1 MVSKKSPNSDE
12 QTGSKPGRLR
22 RLGFDPTVAT
32 VAFAS
37 AVCLLIAWFGNV
49 PFIGGGGAAG
59 MCYVGAKII
68 AAFARR
74 KISSRSNIAPVP
86 SDRGPQTSAPVVPED
101 TEALAV
107 QMLKQGRYALL
118 LRPQLIQN
126 LSPQLGQDARE
137 TLSDRMALVPD
148 GQLLVGQ
155 TEDSDQIDR
164 KILPRGRIVTVQRF
178 FLDRHLVTNKLYQ
191 EFVDAGGYEQM
202 ALWDQ
207 QILPGVL
214 DFVDETGAPGPAGW
228 RNGRY
233 PKGLENHPVV
243 GVSWYEAAA
252 YSRWVGKRLPT
263 DVEWEKAGS
272 WPVELAATNRPGRR
286 FPWGNAMDRTRCNI
300 WGSGP
305 GGTVAVDEFQ
315 KGVSVGGIQQLV
327 GNVWEWTSGIFGA
340 AGFAGRDYQE
350 NAPLRT
356 IRGGAFDTYFEN
368 HVTCQFQSAEDP
380 VARKHNIG
388 FRCAVS
394 VCDLE
399 SNNPQES
406 EPEEQIAGGEADTP
420 SDNATS
426 EELVEV

>member
-1 MVSKKSPNSDE
+1 MLSKLNLATK
-12 QTGSKPGRLR
+12 LR
-22 RLGFDPTVAT
+22 RVLTVFRIGNIRLNPTIVS

-37 AVCLLIAWFGNV
+37 VGCLTIAWMANV

-59 MCYVGAKII
+59 MCYVAVKII
-68 AAFARR
+68 RAAARR
-74 KISSRSNIAPVP
+74 DKSSR
-86 SDRGPQTSAPVVPED
+86 PVVQDSHDENQPTVPTSELPED
-101 TEALAV
+101 ISGLAV

-118 LRPQLIQN
+118 LRPQLIRN
-126 LSPQLGQDARE
+126 LSATLRRDARD
-137 TLSDRMALVPD
+137 TLADRMALVPD

-155 TEDSDQIDR
+155 TEDADQIDR
-164 KILPRGRIVTVQRF
+164 KILPRGRVVTVQRF
-178 FLDRHLVTNKLYQ
+178 FLDRYPVTNKLYQ
-191 EFVDAGGYEQM
+191 DFIDAGGYEQI

-214 DFVDETGAPGPAGW
+214 DFVDETGEPGPAAW
-228 RNGRY
+228 RNGRF

-243 GVSWYEAAA
+243 GISWYEAAA

-286 FPWGNAMDRTRCNI
+286 FPWGNAMDRARCNV
-300 WGSGP
+300 WGSGVEA
-305 GGTVAVDEFQ
+305 TVAVEEFAS
-315 KGVSVGGIQQLV
+315 GVSVGGIHQLV
-327 GNVWEWTSGIFGA
+327 GNVWEWTSGVFGS
-340 AGFAGRDYQE
+340 AGFASREYSE

-394 VCDLE
+394 VCDLA
-399 SNNPQES
+399 SCNLDDVES
-406 EPEEQIAGGEADTP
+406 EEHTAVVEEE
-420 SDNATS
+420 TS
-426 EELVEV
+426 HAELIEVEV